1 MSYLEEEID
10 ETLNTL
16 KIQHEKLQAKK
27 IAALIKSITKTF
39 FTSQSDILDP
49 NELIEKHTEYNPN
62 FWKEIPERI
71 TKTGLTLLVFD
82 TAYRAWKFRSAQ
94 ELALIISETTGY
106 PFWITDHELTFLVHL
121 DDHDCVLWA

>member
-16 KIQHEKLQAKK
+16 KIQHEKLQAKEL
-27 IAALIKSITKTF
+27 AALINSITKTF
-39 FTSQSDILDP
+39 FTSQSDILDL
-49 NELIEKHTEYNPN
+49 NNLIEKHTEYNPN

-82 TAYRAWKFRSAQ
+82 TAYRAWKLRSAQ

>member
-10 ETLNTL
+10 ETLNTF
-16 KIQHEKLQAKK
+16 KIQHEKLQAKEL
-27 IAALIKSITKTF
+27 AALINSITKKF

-49 NELIEKHTEYNPN
+49 NKLIEKHTEYNPN

-71 TKTGLTLLVFD
+71 TKKGLTLLVFD
-82 TAYRAWKFRSAQ
+82 TAYRAWKLRSAQ

-106 PFWITDHELTFLVHL
+106 PFWVTDHELTFLVHL